1 MAFTPTFPATAH
13 DLAVEIADYA
23 DSQIAVV
30 NEAALR
36 FEEDFGAVGDNT
48 TDDTEAFQTA
58 VSTAGAAAISNG
70 SYYTE
75 LRMHPKHR
83 YLLSGTPL
91 HGGSTKGNALIPL
104 PVPPETGRNLIFV
117 IKGSED
123 QAQHW
128 HWNQTIRQDAGA
140 VIRTTLSGTNDAT
153 WGPLSVMG
161 GPTPVQGYGA
171 VSNLWSNMT
180 IVIDGVQIIN
190 PDNPS
195 ICGFD
200 FGGVGRMVFKN
211 GSVVTNAAGVG
222 GHSSPTNGWQFGLR
236 TPQNNNNARSEIGNY
251 TAVAQNYGGYINE
264 HSRVDHIIAS
274 LLRRRRRGRGRV
286 RHRPRH
292 LHPAPDHRGVRR
304 RPRLRHRW
312 LPGQGRHPEHEP
324 RDHGLRGHQ
333 RPVGLPAGVDQG
345 VRHRGGV
352 QLPGRRRAQ
361 RARYQR
367 RPQRRHLR
375 HEPPERRPGRAL
387 HPGIYHGLAQ
397 SLLAQRAHS
406 DHGRHGYQH
415 PGHRR
420 RRDADSRGRR
430 ARPRQSTSLLPTGA
444 YITLTYSAAPAWK
457 WMIT

>member
-171 VSNLWSNMT
+171 VTNLWSNMT

-264 HSRVDHIIAS
+264 HSRVDHIIALYCVAGVEAGDGS
-274 LLRRRRRGRGRV
+274 GTG
-286 RHRPRH
+286 HGISIQH
-292 LHPAPDHRGVRR
+292 LTTEACD
-304 RPRLRHRW
+304 
-312 LPGQGRHPEHEP
+312 
-324 RDHGLRGHQ
+324 
-333 RPVGLPAGVDQG
+333 VGLGCVTGGFPVKVDIQSMNHETMGFAVISDPSDFLLGSIKVSGIGAGSSYLVDGAPNALGINGARNADIYDMSRQSGIQTAPSIPATTVALRNPFWRNAHIQIT
-345 VRHRGGV
+345 GGTV
-352 QLPGRRRAQ
+352 TNIQVTDAG
-361 RARYQR
+361 
-367 RPQRRHLR
+367 
-375 HEPPERRPGRAL
+375 GT
-387 HPGIYHGLAQ
+387 AQ
-397 SLLAQRAHS
+397 SWAT
-406 DHGRHGYQH
+406 
-415 PGHRR
+415 
-420 RRDADSRGRR
+420 
-430 ARPRQSTSLLPTGA
+430 STASPVYVTLPTGA
-444 YITLTYSAAPAWK
+444 YITLTYSAAPSWK